1 MKSSKQVVL
10 PITGMTCAN
19 CAATIERNLKKLNG
33 VDHTIVNLVTE
44 RATVEYDPEK
54 LDLSAI
60 VQRVEKVGYGIA
72 IVETE
77 LLIPKLSDN
86 ADAQRLQ
93 KNLDQMNGILTVSIN
108 LSLSKIRVKFV
119 PTVVSLGEIK
129 QRISSLGFDTIILD
143 GDQEEAESKARAEET
158 KRQKQL
164 LIIGI
169 ALTLPI
175 FVLSMMRDF
184 GFLPHELAD
193 AVWLNYLLLAL
204 ATPVQFYVGW
214 QYYTG
219 AFKSLRSGSAN
230 MDVLIAMG
238 SSVAYFYSLPI
249 AFGFMHGHPYLET
262 SAVIIT
268 LVRLGKYLESKAKG
282 STGEAIQKLLAL
294 RVKTARVIRNGI
306 ETDIPLQDVVEG
318 DIVVVRPGEKIPVDG
333 KVIEG
338 VTAVDESML
347 TGESLPVDRK
357 PGDEVIGSTLNKF
370 GSIKIETVRVGND
383 TILAQIVRLVEKAQ
397 ETKAPIQKLA
407 DEVSRFFVPIVI
419 GISIITFAVW
429 YFFVPFTAD
438 TMVEN
443 ALTRALV
450 NAVAVLVIACPCAMG
465 LATPTAI
472 MVGTGRGADSGI
484 LFRSGEALE
493 HAGKVNVVVLDKT
506 GTITRGQP
514 VVTDIIAID
523 RQYTES
529 DVLRMAASVER
540 GSEHPVGEALIAE
553 AGNQGLVLFDPKN
566 FKAIPGKGVTAVV
579 EGHESIVGSPE
590 MMIELGINTEII
602 NEKIAHFQ
610 EQGKTILILIVDQK
624 LTGLLAVAD
633 AIKENSK
640 QAVKALK
647 NLGLQVIML
656 TGDNEKTAKSIA
668 AQADIEAVIAGVL
681 PEGKAEQIKRLQ
693 ESGNIV
699 AMVGDGINDAPALAQ
714 SDLGIAIGTGTDV
727 AIAAA
732 PVTLISG
739 DITGVAKAIQ
749 LSRSILKTI
758 RQNLFWAFFYNII
771 LIPAAALG
779 FLNPMLASGAMAFSS
794 VFVVTNSLRLKK
806 LKL

>member
-33 VDHTIVNLVTE
+33 VDQTIVNLVTE

-249 AFGFMHGHPYLET
+249 VFGFMHGHPYLET

-338 VTAVDESML
+338 FTAVDESML

-370 GSIKIETVRVGND
+370 GLIKIETVRVGND

>member
-1 MKSSKQVVL
+1 MKTTKQVVL
-10 PITGMTCAN
+10 PVTGMTCAN
-19 CAATIERNLKKLNG
+19 CVATIERNLKKLDG
-33 VDHTIVNLVTE
+33 VDNTVVNLVTE
-44 RATVEYDPEK
+44 RATVEYDPAA
-54 LDLSAI
+54 LDLSTI

-72 IVETE
+72 IIEAD
-77 LLIPKLSDN
+77 LLIPKLSDI
-86 ADAQRLQ
+86 ADAHRLK
-93 KNLDQMNGILTVSIN
+93 KNLDHTDGILSVTVN
-108 LSLSKIRVKFV
+108 LSSSKLHLRYV
-119 PTVVSLGEIK
+119 PTVVSLGEIR
-129 QRISSLGFDTIILD
+129 QRLSSLGFDSVTLD
-143 GDQEEAESKARAEET
+143 GNQDEAESKARTEET
-158 KRQKQL
+158 KRQKTL
-164 LIIGI
+164 LIIGV

-175 FVLSMMRDF
+175 FIISMLRDF
-184 GFLPHELAD
+184 GWLPHEFAD
-193 AVWLNYLLLAL
+193 AAWLNYLLLTL

-238 SSVAYFYSLPI
+238 SSIAYIYSIPI
-249 AFGFMHGHPYLET
+249 IFGFMQGHPYLET

-268 LVRLGKYLESKAKG
+268 LVRLGKFLESKAKG

-294 RVKTARVIRNGI
+294 KVKTARVIRDDI
-306 ETDIPLQDVVEG
+306 EIDIPSQDVVVG
-318 DIVVVRPGEKIPVDG
+318 DIVVIRPGEKIPVDG

-370 GSIKIETVRVGND
+370 GSIRIEALRLGND
-383 TILAQIVRLVEKAQ
+383 TMLAQIVKLVEKAQ

-419 GISIITFAVW
+419 GIGILTFVIW
-429 YFFVPFTAD
+429 YFLVPFSAD
-438 TMVEN
+438 MMAEN

-484 LFRSGEALE
+484 LFRSSEALE
-493 HAGKVNVVVLDKT
+493 HTGKTNVVVLDKT

-514 VVTDIIAID
+514 IVTDIQVID
-523 RQYTES
+523 HQYSES
-529 DVLRMAASVER
+529 EVLGKAASVER
-540 GSEHPVGEALIAE
+540 GSEHPVGEALLAE
-553 AGNQGLVLFDPKN
+553 AGNRGLALQDPKN
-566 FKAIPGKGVTAVV
+566 FKAIPGKGVTAIV
-579 EGHESIVGSPE
+579 EGLETIIGSPE
-590 MMIELGINTEII
+590 MICELGMNTEMID
-602 NEKIAHFQ
+602 ESVDHFQ
-610 EQGKTILILIVDQK
+610 EQGKTILILSVNQK
-624 LTGLLAVAD
+624 IIGLIAVAD

-640 QAVKALK
+640 QAVKELK
-647 NLGLQVIML
+647 DLGLHVIML

-668 AQADIEAVIAGVL
+668 AQAGIEAVIAGVL
-681 PEGKAEQIKRLQ
+681 PEGKVEQVKHLQ
-693 ESGNIV
+693 DAGNIV

-739 DITGVAKAIQ
+739 DLGGVAKAIQ
-749 LSRSILKTI
+749 LSRSIVKTI
-758 RQNLFWAFFYNII
+758 KQNLFWAFFYNII

-779 FLNPMLASGAMAFSS
+779 FLNPMLAAGAMAFSS
-794 VFVVTNSLRLKK
+794 IFVVTNSLRLKK